1 MLFYTCAK
9 EKPVSF
15 LEVSMQIA
23 IGYLLIIVGV
33 GMEIVS
39 LLVWFGVLKPA
50 TNEVALRAASFWDV
64 LLELAKRAPW
74 PAVVGLLN
82 IYAGLKLIGVTLPF

>member
-1 MLFYTCAK
+1 MET
-9 EKPVSF
+9 V
-15 LEVSMQIA
+15 

-33 GMEIVS
+33 GMEIIS

-50 TNEVALRAASFWDV
+50 TNGKALNSVSFWDV

>member
-1 MLFYTCAK
+1 M
-9 EKPVSF
+9 E
-15 LEVSMQIA
+15 MI

-33 GMEIVS
+33 VLEIISV
-39 LLVWFGVLKPA
+39 LVWLGVLKPA
-50 TNEVALRAASFWDV
+50 TNGATLQSITFWDV
-64 LLELAKRAPW
+64 LLELVKRAPW

>member
-1 MLFYTCAK
+1 M
-9 EKPVSF
+9 E
-15 LEVSMQIA
+15 MI

-33 GMEIVS
+33 VLEIISV
-39 LLVWFGVLKPA
+39 LVWLGVLKPPTNGA
-50 TNEVALRAASFWDV
+50 TLQSITFWDV
-64 LLELAKRAPW
+64 LLELVKRAPW

>member
-1 MLFYTCAK
+1 M
-9 EKPVSF
+9 V
-15 LEVSMQIA
+15 

-33 GMEIVS
+33 GMEIIS

-50 TNEVALRAASFWDV
+50 SENAALQSVTFWDV
-64 LLELAKRAPW
+64 LLELTKRAPW